1 MIEIKQLRKQ
11 YPHSYH
17 SILDGIDYI
26 FPEKGFFT
34 ILGETGCGKSTLLK
48 CLAGLTAYEGDI
60 LLDNRSP
67 SEARAIDIGFVFQD
81 FKLDEEETVLQS
93 VMDDAIVTGFSIS
106 KAKDRAE
113 DALRRCGVE
122 SLEEKKTS
130 ALSFGQK
137 QRVSIARAIV
147 KSPRYLFADEPT
159 GNLDE
164 DNAKEIMK
172 LLFEIS
178 SNSLVIVVTH
188 QEELIESYSDTIL
201 RLENGNLKEEHRRDE
216 RKDLTT
222 LDKSDNNSM
231 HELHEKK
238 VNHISWIFKTRVSSG
253 KHSFLFAIALFIIT
267 LLSGI
272 SMQLTYHS
280 IQNYE
285 KVNASY
291 YTDDTYSL
299 YSDSIMQLTSNEM
312 LEIYTNPDTA
322 LLDPCSSTITLQTGI
337 KVSPSNFSFITL
349 PPYIREDNNAFPIY
363 ALDYDKAKKCEF
375 GKAISDPKDGII
387 IDQSILD
394 KMNDCIIDED
404 HIIQGS
410 FTLYDQKLN
419 GEYQPKTWK
428 ITDISHTGFPFII
441 LKNIDSLYFNYQY
454 RGGFTHS
461 LDELSML
468 DIIDANS
475 LPSGYSLEANTNTKE
490 NECYIYLNEKAK
502 EIVSDW
508 DIKYLGISS
517 STYGTLNGTKE
528 DKPIIALYDVIQD
541 SDEESEAK
549 IVLTKENFFY
559 LLLKASRNMND
570 VRTLNDKEI
579 KEGRKAEKENEYVVS
594 DSFVKLLDGIENA
607 NNAVSSLN
615 VTIVGTVDASWNEIY
630 GCGYR
635 ECLSKLLGNGN
646 YMTRFPSDKGRIDGA
661 PRLISYDIEKTKTW
675 FDQNKRGQFQLK
687 KTVDLVKSYDKKE
700 TLSESK
706 RWIIFFLIIFL
717 TEIIF
722 LFAISL
728 THALSLHDF
737 YYINHCLGYK
747 NKDLIIG
754 TMLVTLVQYGLPIVV
769 STLLLTIYLAIFRIF
784 LSYWIIIV
792 DLMYLFLMLCVHTV
806 TSSFH
811 LMRCKKE

>member
-26 FPEKGFFT
+26 FPDKGFFT

-48 CLAGLTAYEGDI
+48 CLAGLTAYEGEI
-60 LLDNRSP
+60 LLDNRNP
-67 SEARAIDIGFVFQD
+67 SEARAKDIGFIFQD

-93 VMDDAIVTGFSIS
+93 VMDDAIVAGFSIS
-106 KAKDRAE
+106 KAKERAE

-172 LLFEIS
+172 LLFELS
-178 SNSLVIVVTH
+178 SDSLVIVVTH
-188 QEELIESYSDTIL
+188 QKELIESYSYTIL
-201 RLENGNLKEEHRRDE
+201 RLENGNLKEEHIRDGS
-216 RKDLTT
+216 KDSTT
-222 LDKSDNNSM
+222 LYKSDNKNI
-231 HELHEKK
+231 HEKK
-238 VNHISWIFKTRVSSG
+238 VNPISWIFKTRVSSS

-272 SMQLTYHS
+272 STQLTYHS
-280 IQNYE
+280 IQSHE
-285 KVNASY
+285 KISASY

-312 LEIYTNPDTA
+312 LNIYTNPDTA
-322 LLDPCSSTITLQTGI
+322 LLDPCSSIITLQTGI
-337 KVSPSNFSFITL
+337 KISPSNFSFITL
-349 PPYIREDNNAFPIY
+349 PPYIREDNNAFSIY

-375 GKAISDPKDGII
+375 GKNISDPKDGII

-394 KMNDCIIDED
+394 KMNDCIIDEN
-404 HIIQGS
+404 HIIQGN

-428 ITDISHTGFPFII
+428 ITDISHTGFPFVI
-441 LKNIDSLYFNYQY
+441 LKNINSLSFNYHY
-454 RGGFTHS
+454 REGFTHS

-475 LPSGYSLEANTNTKE
+475 LPSGYSLETNPNTKE

-508 DIKYLGISS
+508 DIEYLGISS

-528 DKPIIALYDVIQD
+528 DKPIIALYDVIQN
-541 SDEESEAK
+541 SDEDSEAK

-579 KEGRKAEKENEYVVS
+579 KEGRKAKKENEYVVS
-594 DSFVKLLDGIENA
+594 DSFVKLLGGIENA

-615 VTIVGTVDASWNEIY
+615 VTIVGTVDVSWNEIY
-630 GCGYR
+630 GCGDR
-635 ECLSKLLGNGN
+635 EYLSKLLGTGN
-646 YMTRFPSDKGRIDGA
+646 YMTRFPSEKGRIDGA
-661 PRLISYDIEKTKTW
+661 PRLISYDIEKTRAW

-687 KTVDLVKSYDKKE
+687 KTVELVKAYDKKE
-700 TLSESK
+700 TLSEAK
-706 RWIIFFLIIFL
+706 RLIIFFLIIFL

-754 TMLVTLVQYGLPIVV
+754 TMLVTLVQYGLPIIV
-769 STLLLTIYLAIFRIF
+769 STLLLTIYLAIFKIL
-784 LSYWIIIV
+784 LSYWMIIV
-792 DLMYLFLMLCVHTV
+792 ILIYLLLMLCVHTV
-806 TSSFH
+806 TSFFH
-811 LMRCKKE
+811 LMHCKKE